1 MKLIHSP
8 TMKLAHS
15 PIMTLI
21 HSPIMKLIHS
31 PTMKLVHSLKAAACG
46 LLVGAA
52 LGALPFAGALAQQP
66 AKPWPER
73 PVRVVVPAPPGSAPD
88 ALVRMVGMKLSEIW
102 GQPVTV
108 DNIVGASGNIGTD
121 RVAKAAPD
129 GYTLLFNT
137 IGPIAVNITLFGSK
151 LPYDP
156 LRDLVAVSL
165 VAKMPNLLTVNP
177 SLPVNSLQELIALA
191 KASPPG
197 KLRYGTAGPGT
208 TQHLSGE
215 LLNTLAGIELT
226 GIPYKSSAQMT
237 TDGIGGQIEVLFH
250 NAPVLIPHIKS
261 GALRPI
267 AITSEQRSPS
277 VPDVP
282 TMIEAGLP
290 GFEIT
295 AWFGF
300 MAPAGTPP
308 ALVHK
313 ISGDIARVVAIP
325 DVRERILAQASI
337 PVGNTPEEY
346 DAFIRAEIVK
356 WSKVVKETNV
366 QTD

>member
-1 MKLIHSP
+1 MGWIQGMKG
-8 TMKLAHS
+8 TGRA
-15 PIMTLI
+15 
-21 HSPIMKLIHS
+21 
-31 PTMKLVHSLKAAACG
+31 
-46 LLVGAA
+46 LL
-52 LGALPFAGALAQQP
+52 AGATLAVLMVSQAFAQTAAP
-66 AKPWPER
+66 AAQKPWPER
-73 PVRVVVPAPPGSAPD
+73 PVRVIVPAPPGSAPD
-88 ALVRMVGMKLSEIW
+88 ALVRMVGIKLSEMW
-102 GQPVTV
+102 GQPVLI
-108 DNIVGASGNIGTD
+108 DNVVGASGNIGTD
-121 RVAKAAPD
+121 RVAKATPD

-137 IGPIAVNITLFGSK
+137 IGPIAVNITLFGDK
-151 LPYDP
+151 LPYNP

-165 VAKMPNLLTVNP
+165 VTKMPNLLTVNP
-177 SLPVNSLQELIALA
+177 SLPVKNLQELIALA
-191 KASPPG
+191 KASPG

-237 TDGIGGQIEVLFH
+237 TDAIGGQIEVLFH

-282 TMIEAGLP
+282 TMIEAGVP

-300 MAPAGTPP
+300 MAPAGTPKP
-308 ALVHK
+308 LVNK
-313 ISGDIARVVAIP
+313 ISADIAKVVAMP
-325 DVRERILAQASI
+325 EVRDRILAQASV

-346 DAFIRAEIVK
+346 DAFIRAEITK

-366 QTD
+366 QAD